1 MHTLIG
7 ILILFFPYFVLIFH
21 GLTFIF
27 HHEGYKN
34 SNQKVN
40 FLELSAVRAWVVYA
54 CLKCDQILKCFVA
67 LVKINRY
74 NWMKNLTRDNM
85 NEEPAEPAEALEG

>member
-40 FLELSAVRAWVVYA
+40 FLELSA
-54 CLKCDQILKCFVA
+54 
-67 LVKINRY
+67 
-74 NWMKNLTRDNM
+74 MRDNEVFKLSHSL
-85 NEEPAEPAEALEG
+85 NLYQIGSSILSRRT